1 MIAVL
6 WMTGTLASFCLMAI
20 AAREL
25 STELSIFQALFFRS
39 AIGLICLGLIY
50 FCLPNKPVLTSKR
63 LKLHM
68 LRNMIHF
75 AGQYG
80 WFMGIALLPLA
91 NVFALEFTV
100 PVWTALI
107 AAIFLK
113 ETMTAKKIISI
124 CLGLAGVMIIVKPGT
139 GIFELASLI
148 VIGAAICYAVAYTTT
163 KALTSTEV
171 PFSILFYMCL
181 LQLPIGLIGSVNAWV
196 WPQGVQWIWLIMI
209 GVTALSAHFCI
220 TKAMSHAD
228 VTVIVTLDFLR
239 LPLVA
244 LLGVLLYQEAFE
256 IGIMLGASVMLL
268 GNLVNAYQKK
278 RVV

>member
-25 STELSIFQALFFRS
+25 TGELSIFQALFFRS
-39 AIGLICLGLIY
+39 AIGLICLALVYVGLK
-50 FCLPNKPVLTSKR
+50 NKPSLSLKR
-63 LKLHM
+63 IKLHG
-68 LRNMIHF
+68 LRNVIHF

-107 AAIFLK
+107 AASFLK
-113 ETMTAKKIISI
+113 ESMTRQKIISI
-124 CLGLAGVMIIVKPGT
+124 LLGLIGVVIIVKPGF

-148 VIGAAICYAVAYTTT
+148 VIGAAVCYAVAYTTT
-163 KALTSTEV
+163 KALITTES

-181 LQLPIGLIGSVNAWV
+181 LQLPIGLIGSLNGWQ
-196 WPQGVQWIWLIMI
+196 WPEGGQWLWLTLI
-209 GVTALSAHFCI
+209 GLTALTAHFCI
-220 TKAMSHAD
+220 SNAMSHAD

-244 LLGVLLYQEAFE
+244 LIGVLLYQEAFE
-256 IGIMLGASVMLL
+256 LSLMLGAAVMLL
-268 GNLVNAYQKK
+268 GNLVNAYKK
-278 RVV
+278 